1 MPVVVML
8 IAAIIVTSDSGYS
21 YTNEKAAVEY

>member
-8 IAAIIVTSDSGYS
+8 IAAVIVTSGSCYS
-21 YTNEKAAVEY
+21 YNEKAAVEY